1 MIGRLRLWSGMLL
14 FAYAGTHLLNH
25 TLGIVS
31 LEAMEAGLRLFTA
44 LWRNPLGTILLY
56 GALLLHIALVLWSLF
71 MRRHLRMSRS
81 EWVQLVLGLSIL
93 PLGMVH
99 FVGTRGAHEIYG
111 VNANYAWTLL
121 SFLAAGWEGI
131 SRQVGLVLVVWI
143 HGCIGLHRAWRLRR
157 WYAPVRP
164 WLLGATV
171 ALPCLS
177 LAGMA
182 VALRDMADIMARPE
196 ALQALVATLNAP
208 GNAAIQQIYALSD
221 NLKLAFAALL
231 AGVLLARP
239 LRDLW
244 HRRTGVV
251 KLAYAGLAGGPRVV
265 TFPVGL
271 SILEASRASGIPHAS
286 VCGGRGRCS
295 TCRARIGGDHHHRL
309 PAPSEAE
316 RRVLARI
323 DAPDGVRLACQ
334 LRPPAG
340 SWRVTPL
347 LPATV
352 GPAEAWRSVAGA
364 HGSERII
371 AVLFC
376 DLRGFTSLAEGRLPY
391 DTVFILNRY
400 FRAVGEAVAAA
411 GGRIDKFIGD
421 GAMAL
426 FGAGPEA
433 RPTAETTAA
442 AAREALDAARR
453 IAIAVDELNASLT
466 GDLDLPLRLGI
477 GLHAGTAIVGEM
489 GYGRA
494 VSLTAIGDTV
504 NTASRLES
512 ATKELTCE
520 LVVSDDLLRL
530 AGVSFEHWPAHLL
543 EVRGRQGRLAV
554 RAVADAALIEITTVE
569 ITAS

>member
-1 MIGRLRLWSGMLL
+1 MVGRLRLWSGMLL
-14 FAYAGTHLLNH
+14 FAYASTHLLNH
-25 TLGIVS
+25 ALGIVS
-31 LEAMEAGLRLFTA
+31 LEALEAGLRLFTA

-81 EWVQLVLGLSIL
+81 EWLQLLLGLSIL

-99 FVGTRGAHEIYG
+99 IVGTRGALELYD
-111 VNANYAWTLL
+111 VNVNYAWTLL
-121 SFLAAGWEGI
+121 SFLAGGWDSI
-131 SRQVGLVLVVWI
+131 ARQAGLVLAVWV

-157 WYAPVRP
+157 WYPTARP
-164 WLLGATV
+164 WLLGAAV
-171 ALPCLS
+171 ALPSLS
-177 LAGMA
+177 LAGTT
-182 VALRDMADIMARPE
+182 VALRDMAAIMARPE
-196 ALQALVATLNAP
+196 ELQALIATLNAP
-208 GNAAIQQIYALSD
+208 GNDAIRHIYALTD

-244 HRRTGVV
+244 QRRTGVV
-251 KLAYAGLAGGPRVV
+251 KLAYAGLPGGPRAV

-271 SILEASRASGIPHAS
+271 SILEASRASGIAHAS

-295 TCRARIGGDHHHRL
+295 TCRVRIGGDHQRL
-309 PAPSEAE
+309 PAASDAE

-323 DAPDGVRLACQ
+323 DAPEGVRLACQ

-347 LPATV
+347 VPATV
-352 GPAEAWRSVAGA
+352 GPAEAWRPVAGA
-364 HGSERII
+364 HGNERVI

-391 DTVFILNRY
+391 DIVFILNRY
-400 FRAVGEAVAAA
+400 FRAVGESVVAA

-426 FGAGPEA
+426 FGAGTEA
-433 RPTAETTAA
+433 RPSPEITAA
-442 AAREALDAARR
+442 AARGALDAARR

-477 GLHAGTAIVGEM
+477 GVHAGPAIVGEM

-504 NTASRLES
+504 NTASRLEG
-512 ATKELTCE
+512 ATKELACE

-530 AGVSFEHWPAHLL
+530 AGVNGEQWPAHLL

-554 RAVADAALIEITTVE
+554 RAVTDAARIEIT
-569 ITAS
+569 AA